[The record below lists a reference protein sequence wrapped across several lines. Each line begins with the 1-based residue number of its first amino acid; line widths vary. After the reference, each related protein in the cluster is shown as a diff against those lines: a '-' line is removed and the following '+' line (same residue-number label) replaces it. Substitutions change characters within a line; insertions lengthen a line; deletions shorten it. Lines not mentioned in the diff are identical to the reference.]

1 MPIFDQVEILDVDYR
16 SKRSGD
22 WHDWT
27 IWTYKDAISGLFVN
41 SAKGNYP
48 GKTNKVF
55 IQALHVIHFT
65 FNGECLDFNI
75 ETTASLN
82 TDGFCLFIDG
92 KIRKFTGSA
101 PGTED
106 PAGGAEGFLGDLS
119 ILVFRGV
126 ANKTIATETE
136 FGQTANGGFKT
147 VIDYGS
153 FKASLS
159 GNNRLGSDV
168 EIKTGTFEVLNGT
181 TNIGL
186 EVRPADGAADTTKT
200 SILIKA
206 LARFNF
212 DGRPGQSATVG
223 FGSYVLELGAF
234 LGIKGAAV
242 FVKAENTLSLLGT
255 VELTEAFV
263 QDFPTRQDAG
273 ELAVDTFAT
282 VLLAGGFDKTL
293 ILNIAVNTLFQIDSN
308 LNVLG
313 AFTITYGAGSGLHYR
328 NNTVKRTT
336 TSTEYPIIN
345 QPDNLICEDPF
356 DIALNENKNPKTV
369 EIRKG
374 RLDVRDFTLTDL
386 LVTFSAFSSGFGF
399 GFN

>member
-27 IWTYKDAISGLFVN
+27 IWTFKDPISGLFVN
-41 SAKGNYP
+41 SQKGNYP

-55 IQALHVIHFT
+55 IQAANAVHFT

-75 ETTASLN
+75 ETTASLD

-92 KIRKFTGSA
+92 KIRKFTGAA
-101 PGTED
+101 PGSDD
-106 PAGGAEGFLGDLS
+106 PAGGAEGFIGDLS

-126 ANKTIATETE
+126 ANKTIATSTE
-136 FGQTANGGFKT
+136 FGQTANGGFKA

-153 FKASLS
+153 FKATLS
-159 GNNRLGSDV
+159 GNNRLGEDV
-168 EIKTGTFEVLNGT
+168 EIKSGTLEVLNGT

-186 EVRPADGAADTTKT
+186 EVRPTDGLADATKT

-206 LARFNF
+206 KARFNF
-212 DGRPGQSATVG
+212 DGRPGQSAAVG

-255 VELTEAFV
+255 VELTEASL
-263 QDFPTRQDAG
+263 QNFPTREGAG

-282 VLLAGGFDKTL
+282 VLLAGAFNKTL
-293 ILNIAVNTLFQIDSN
+293 LLNITVNVLFQIDSN

-313 AFTITYGAGSGLHYR
+313 AFVVSYGAGATLHYK
-328 NNTVKRTT
+328 NNTVKRVT

-345 QPDNLICEDPF
+345 QPDNLIVEDPF
-356 DIALNENKNPKTV
+356 DLDLNENKNPKTV
-369 EIRKG
+369 EIKKG
-374 RLDVRDFTLTDL
+374 RLDVRTFSLTDL
-386 LVTFSAFSSGFGF
+386 ITTFSAFSSGFGV